1 VPFLFLCRF
10 CVYPQELGFE
20 IDADGALLTQIQV
33 LSHQF
38 KIAKRIEIYVG
49 FGPDYLH
56 AEFKRLGC
64 VLCARIGCGGSFLAY
79 LLHVSDICHSRVMNA
94 ASSRWECWSSF
105 P

>member
-1 VPFLFLCRF
+1 MLCHGFAFHFSLAVFGVLVLGIRF

-56 AEFKRLGC
+56 AEFKRLGY
-64 VLCARIGCGGSFLAY
+64 VLCALTPASWLFT
-79 LLHVSDICHSRVMNA
+79 RVYHA
-94 ASSRWECWSSF
+94 IQIYVA
-105 P
+105 